1 MNLIGFTE
9 NVSNRKVQQGDGAK
23 EEETEPSLGSMT
35 EKETGSG
42 NDFLAASVR
51 KTKIHRWCV
60 YFEHF
65 QKLNKF
71 RWNFSARLYATTLK
85 PYRRK
90 KENV

>member
-42 NDFLAASVR
+42 NAFFRRLLEKQKSTDGAS
-51 KTKIHRWCV
+51 T
-60 YFEHF
+60 
-65 QKLNKF
+65 LNISK
-71 RWNFSARLYATTLK
+71 S
-85 PYRRK
+85 
-90 KENV
+90 

>member
-51 KTKIHRWCV
+51 KTK
-60 YFEHF
+60 
-65 QKLNKF
+65 QKSTDGASTLNISK
-71 RWNFSARLYATTLK
+71 S
-85 PYRRK
+85 
-90 KENV
+90 